1 MKNAR
6 FVGGIL
12 LMVAAAVILLLKAT
26 NVPLPVSITLLIV
39 GIVLVATAR
48 RMR

>member
-12 LMVAAAVILLLKAT
+12 LIVAAAVILLFKAD
-26 NVPLPVSITLLIV
+26 VPLPVSIALLVV
-39 GIVLVATAR
+39 GIALIATAR